1 MNHNPFSRS
10 DRPVPQPRSLNV
22 WAAAA
27 LLFSGCSAFGLGG
40 PQTYGVSDP
49 PGLSP
54 YQRSIQ
60 EPVAVDDSQLG
71 PSSSIEPRSLYR
83 PPSDMGLADSAGEL
97 PGDSYGEFSDG
108 SASGPQLLPPTFD
121 DVAPEADRS
130 PETTSRADT
139 LQPEAERGSGSS
151 EVILK
156 VTGPERRN
164 VSEAA
169 VFTVVIR
176 GGAGLTASGLV
187 IEADFD
193 EGLTFPGHNEK
204 RVRQPLGQLTAG
216 GSREISL
223 ALTGRQAGRHCVRF
237 SVLSDSGEV
246 LVSRSSCVQF
256 AAP

>member
-1 MNHNPFSRS
+1 MNQNHSSRS
-10 DRPVPQPRSLNV
+10 DRSAPYCWMLPA

-27 LLFSGCSAFGLGG
+27 LLFSGCSAFGVGG

-49 PGLSP
+49 PVLSP
-54 YQRSIQ
+54 YNRSIQ
-60 EPVAVDDSQLG
+60 EPVPADDSQLG
-71 PSSSIEPRSLYR
+71 PASTIEPRSLYR
-83 PPSDMGLADSAGEL
+83 PPTDIGPIAPVDELPADSSGQ
-97 PGDSYGEFSDG
+97 FSDEG
-108 SASGPQLLPPTFD
+108 TFGPQLLPPTFD
-121 DVAPEADRS
+121 DVAPEAERS
-130 PETTSRADT
+130 LDGTSRA
-139 LQPEAERGSGSS
+139 EAAPGTGRT
-151 EVILK
+151 EVILH
-156 VTGPERRN
+156 VTAPERRN
-164 VSEAA
+164 VGEAA

-176 GGAGLTASGLV
+176 GGTGLEASGLV

-193 EGLTFPGHNEK
+193 EALTFPGHNEK

-237 SVLSDSGEV
+237 SVLSGAGEV